1 MKIILKIHFFDWAC
15 MGFYPIPIVTCNFY
29 LNANFIFISIGQKF
43 KILNNHHRS
52 EILAFLRDHTSVTN
66 KSEIWKIEN
75 LENPRNWFLTY
86 TERNGCN
93 KKEKKE
99 WKKEKI
105 HFDLNNFPKR

>member
-1 MKIILKIHFFDWAC
+1 

-66 KSEIWKIEN
+66 KSEI
-75 LENPRNWFLTY
+75 
-86 TERNGCN
+86 
-93 KKEKKE
+93 
-99 WKKEKI
+99 
-105 HFDLNNFPKR
+105 